1 MKEPPKLESIIPTGS
16 SEHYK
21 VLALDEDRI
30 KLQVD
35 NLKGEPVAF
44 DMLKTPDRIPGKL
57 LPMD

>member
-1 MKEPPKLESIIPTGS
+1 MGS
-16 SEHYK
+16 SERYK
-21 VLALDEDRI
+21 VLELEEDKI

-44 DMLKTPDRIPGKL
+44 DMLKTPERNPGKL